1 MLSSIVLR
9 ITDAIIHSKKRE
21 RRNSDSQPP
30 VERVIEAIWTP
41 LIIAV
46 PGLLQWPLQMFVR
59 TAPLEAVILDALGML
74 VGVAYMLSLAPLHRR
89 VPIVDDERFRRKY
102 PITSIYA
109 AKKISAEEF
118 LLLATFISILAAC
131 YYLDYPWPLGTNWTI
146 LTYCAIFAALFDRGA
161 GEPGAFASS
170 MLLTL
175 TIVATL
181 VPSFFFVAK
190 ASSVL
195 YHPAPIAVYIFVSTG
210 IGVMVQSQ
218 RSRMKDQIRRS
229 QTEARFVENRVRQEI
244 SHELHDVVA
253 HEVAGIVV
261 LSQATKM
268 VHASGTASPEYI
280 DDALAKIE
288 MASTRALASIRA
300 TVEDLRKSDTRREV
314 KLTTSFPEIVEI
326 IDKFKE
332 NRQVG
337 RVNSVDD
344 VVGVG
349 DVATDA
355 GVGAACSDGSGGA
368 GPVIV
373 DIDEKTREY
382 LSPSRGLFSE
392 EMGNTLYRVMSES
405 LTNIYRHSPNSNV
418 FISVRVGLL
427 PKKMTEVF
435 EEKPIDTSS
444 VMGFS
449 RDTFLAAHPEISQNV
464 SYPRVELF
472 VFDTGSND
480 SVDEPKSIGGG
491 NGIGIENIRRNVR
504 ELGGVVYTGAY
515 RPLAVRDTD
524 ARPGWLVFSTI
535 PLKK

>member
-21 RRNSDSQPP
+21 RKNSDSQPP

-41 LIIAV
+41 LLIAV

-89 VPIVDDERFRRKY
+89 VPIIEDERFRRKY

-181 VPSFFFVAK
+181 VPSFFFVAE
-190 ASSVL
+190 ASSIL
-195 YHPAPIAVYIFVSTG
+195 YHPAPIAVYIFVATG

-229 QTEARFVENRVRQEI
+229 QTEARFVENRVRQEV

-314 KLTTSFPEIVEI
+314 KLTSSFPEIVEI

-344 VVGVG
+344 VAGVG
-349 DVATDA
+349 NVATDA
-355 GVGAACSDGSGGA
+355 GVGAAGSDSSGGA

-418 FISVRVGLL
+418 FISVRVALL

-449 RDTFLAAHPEISQNV
+449 RDTFLAAHTEISQNV

-480 SVDEPKSIGGG
+480 FVDEPKSIGGG

-515 RPLAVRDTD
+515 RPLACSDPD